1 MEINEIETRSFLEDA
16 INLCISIQTDELEQ
30 KQYITGFNV
39 IKDYETVNNKL
50 VIGNGKYKAL
60 NLIIDWINVKIIKN
74 KLVIPICNGNVIIE
88 EF

>member
-16 INLCISIQTDELEQ
+16 VNLCISIQTDELEQ
-30 KQYITGFNV
+30 KQYIIGFNV

-74 KLVIPICNGNVIIE
+74 KLVIPICNGSVTIE

>member
-16 INLCISIQTDELEQ
+16 VNLCISIQTNELEQ
-30 KQYITGFNV
+30 KQYIIGFNV

-50 VIGNGKYKAL
+50 VIGNGKYKVL
-60 NLIIDWINVKIIKN
+60 SLIIDWINVKIIKN
-74 KLVIPICNGNVIIE
+74 KLVIPIYNGSVTIE

>member
-16 INLCISIQTDELEQ
+16 VNLCISIQTNELEQ
-30 KQYITGFNV
+30 KQYIIGFNV
-39 IKDYETVNNKL
+39 IKDYETVNNNL

-74 KLVIPICNGNVIIE
+74 KLVIPICNGSVTIE

>member
-74 KLVIPICNGNVIIE
+74 KLVIPICNGSVTIE

>member
-1 MEINEIETRSFLEDA
+1 MEINEIEIRSFLEDA
-16 INLCISIQTDELEQ
+16 VNLCISIQTNELEQ
-30 KQYITGFNV
+30 KQYIIGFNV
-39 IKDYETVNNKL
+39 IKDYETVNNNL

-74 KLVIPICNGNVIIE
+74 KLVIPICNGHVIIE